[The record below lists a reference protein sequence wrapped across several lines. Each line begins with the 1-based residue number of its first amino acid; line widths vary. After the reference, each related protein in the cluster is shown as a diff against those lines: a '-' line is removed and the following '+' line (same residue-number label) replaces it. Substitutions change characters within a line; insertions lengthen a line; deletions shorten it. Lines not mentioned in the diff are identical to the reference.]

1 MTKNELIKT
10 VQSRFKTYP
19 AKDIAFACNSLFD
32 LMTDAMRRGER
43 VEIRGFGVFSVRS
56 RKDKVAKNPQDG
68 SPVRVPAQ
76 KVTFFKMA
84 LEIKKG
90 LLNHDDL

>member
-1 MTKNELIKT
+1 MTKSELIRT
-10 VQSRFKTYP
+10 VQSRFATYP

-43 VEIRGFGVFSVRS
+43 VEIRGFGVLSVRN
-56 RKDKVAKNPQDG
+56 RKDKTAKNPQDG
-68 SPVRVPAQ
+68 SSVQIPAKRVP
-76 KVTFFKMA
+76 FFKMA